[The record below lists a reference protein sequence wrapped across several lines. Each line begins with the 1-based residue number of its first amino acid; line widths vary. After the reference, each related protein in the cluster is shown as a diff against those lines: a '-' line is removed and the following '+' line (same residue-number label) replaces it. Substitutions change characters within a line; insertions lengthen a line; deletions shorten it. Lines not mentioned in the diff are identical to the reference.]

1 MKPPLDSIGIILG
14 VVKRVTQITRRSWR
28 KLERP
33 IERKLC
39 IPGRFFLQQAAR
51 PRFCSW
57 TDGNPTSTLQSRT
70 SGRLGTCVQRAVAD
84 LRILWSCLNAS
95 TFKVSSYS
103 DVMGPEGSPSL
114 MFLLLWCLL
123 RTESHFFWRCAQ
135 SVGPWALK
143 ASLQVLFVGYISRLG
158 HLLQVHHAAHMSPFL
173 LCEPTKGC

>member
-114 MFLLLWCLL
+114 LFLLLWCIL
-123 RTESHFFWRCAQ
+123 RTESHFFGALC
-135 SVGPWALK
+135 SICGP
-143 ASLQVLFVGYISRLG
+143 
-158 HLLQVHHAAHMSPFL
+158 MSPESELSTFCRVYFTPWTSPPGSPRRTL
-173 LCEPTKGC
+173 VPIFVV